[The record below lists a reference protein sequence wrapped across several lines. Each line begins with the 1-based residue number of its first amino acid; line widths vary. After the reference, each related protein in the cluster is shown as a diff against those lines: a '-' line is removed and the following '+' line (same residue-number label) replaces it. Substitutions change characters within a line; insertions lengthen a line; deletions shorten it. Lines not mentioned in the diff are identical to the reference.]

1 MTRNNLQIGLLTG
14 ILVVAMNIP
23 LAAWAQSFA
32 VPPELWDRPRSAQ
45 AVMSVPAVREAVQ
58 IYLANAGARLVIR
71 HARGPESV
79 LFAEELKAWLVALAI
94 ESSRI
99 TLDASAQISDR
110 LTLDVIP

>member
-1 MTRNNLQIGLLTG
+1 MMRDTVRRIGFLGVLLALG
-14 ILVVAMNIP
+14 LSQVAR
-23 LAAWAQSFA
+23 AQSFA

-45 AVMSVPAVREAVQ
+45 AVMDLPPVREAVQ
-58 IYLANAGARLVIR
+58 VYLANAGARMVIR

-79 LFAEELKAWLVALAI
+79 LYAEELKAWLVALAI

-110 LTLDVIP
+110 LTLEVIP

>member
-1 MTRNNLQIGLLTG
+1 MKRNLIRIVLLAGVLFGLWMP
-14 ILVVAMNIP
+14 VAVR
-23 LAAWAQSFA
+23 AQSFA

-45 AVMSVPAVREAVQ
+45 AVMDLPAVRDAMQV
-58 IYLANAGARLVIR
+58 YLANAGARLVIR

-79 LFAEELKAWLVALAI
+79 LYAEELKAWLVALAV

-99 TLDASAQISDR
+99 TLDASAQTSDR